1 NQDFRLRKMNGDVVA
16 VNAHVRRLDLS
27 QVNSGNDLTMYHKQ
41 QAIAHE
47 ELREVRIVV
56 FARNDFFHRV
66 ANGFEAMELLNL
78 SYNCGLTDRH
88 DRGTGENHSR
98 RRPKADAQPYH

>member
-1 NQDFRLRKMNGDVVA
+1 MNGDAVA

-47 ELREVRIVV
+47 ELREVRVVV
-56 FARNDFFHRV
+56 FARNDFFHRIGD
-66 ANGFEAMELLNL
+66 GFEAMELLNL
-78 SYNCGLTDRH
+78 SYNCWLNEMY
-88 DRGTGENHSR
+88 DRGTGEKDSR
-98 RRPKADAQPYH
+98 RRPKADAQAYHQD